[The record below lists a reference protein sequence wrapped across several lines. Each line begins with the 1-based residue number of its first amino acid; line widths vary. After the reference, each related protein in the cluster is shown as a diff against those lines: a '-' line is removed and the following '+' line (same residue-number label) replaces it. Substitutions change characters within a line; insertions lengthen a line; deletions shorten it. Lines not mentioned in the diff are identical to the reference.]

1 MTGYAP
7 RVVCHLGLL
16 SFLGPLQPLSMAL
29 KTIPETQFLMHLD
42 HLRIFAVATLQ
53 PWASRLVGVIHAAL
67 TNTKNNNVFI

>member
-42 HLRIFAVATLQ
+42 HLRIFAVANI
-53 PWASRLVGVIHAAL
+53 AAVGL
-67 TNTKNNNVFI
+67 TAGRRNTRGAHKYEKQ